1 MTDNP
6 IQKVSN
12 ELQYRAIGIVNGI
25 YKPLNNE
32 NINKGQIVDKNGNML
47 DTVVLGKTIPL
58 IKKYID
64 LNNYHYW
71 VVYPRNKNTSRLH
84 LQINGIWDPQ
94 NLNKGSENSTD
105 KDALLNIMNLQDNFF
120 SIRGKLIYVN
130 SQEKE
135 IIVKICSSNKNKNQN
150 NSFKIF
156 LKGEISMDILNSFVS
171 LETLRNGNALTLTSY
186 EVIKKK

>member
-32 NINKGQIVDKNGNML
+32 NINKGQIVDKNGNIL

-94 NLNKGSENSTD
+94 NLNKGSD
-105 KDALLNIMNLQDNFF
+105 KPKDNDALLNVMNLQDNFF

-135 IIVKICSSNKNKNQN
+135 IIVKISSNKNKNQN

>member
-1 MTDNP
+1 M
-6 IQKVSN
+6 
-12 ELQYRAIGIVNGI
+12 
-25 YKPLNNE
+25 
-32 NINKGQIVDKNGNML
+32 
-47 DTVVLGKTIPL
+47 
-58 IKKYID
+58 
-64 LNNYHYW
+64 
-71 VVYPRNKNTSRLH
+71 RNKNTSRLH

-94 NLNKGSENSTD
+94 NLNKGSDNSKD
-105 KDALLNIMNLQDNFF
+105 NDALLNVMNLQDNFF